1 MNSKF
6 RQPIVVVL
14 GHIDSGKTSL
24 LDKIRGTA
32 VQSRE
37 AGGITQHIGAS
48 FFPIETL
55 EDLCG
60 NLLEKVG
67 GKIDI
72 PGILVIDTPGH
83 AVFTNLRNRGGSAS
97 DISILVIDAMKGIEV
112 QTRESL
118 DILRKRK
125 VPFLIALNKLD
136 TVPGWRPSSS
146 LTSSLKQ
153 LDESTRNNLDGR
165 IYDVV
170 GELSRHG
177 IQSEAFY
184 RLQDPQKQVA
194 IVPVSAKTG
203 EGIPELISL
212 LIGLTQSYLKQKL
225 TVSGNTRGIVLEVTE
240 EPGLGDTANIIL
252 TDGILNKNDEIAVA
266 KKEGAVLTKIKA
278 IFMPKPLDEMRDPR
292 DKFSPVNQ
300 VVAAT
305 GAKISTSDLEGVLGG
320 SPIIGINDGN
330 LELVKN
336 EIESEIKSIFVE
348 TDNVGIIVKAD
359 TLGSLEAVVDTLKES
374 NIAISTADT
383 GMVSRKDVIKA
394 QVITETDKYL
404 GSILAFG
411 VKVLDDAKEEANKN
425 GIRIFSQPV
434 LYDLVDEYQD
444 WVTSDKENMQRTE
457 LDSIILPCK
466 FQLIKGMVF
475 RRNGPAVC
483 GVEILGGSL
492 KQKSSIINSEG
503 KEVGV
508 VKQIQDNG
516 ENIQNAPKGSEVAIS
531 MNEPVIG
538 RTIREGEILYSLPND
553 IGVRLLK
560 DRYSDSLS
568 EDELAILNEI
578 IELRRKVVPL
588 YGF

>member
-55 EDLCG
+55 EQLCG
-60 NLLEKVG
+60 NLLQKVG

-97 DISILVIDAMKGIEV
+97 DISILVIDAMKGLEV

-136 TVPGWRPSSS
+136 TVPGWRSSSS

-153 LDESTRNNLDGR
+153 LDETTQDNLDGR
-165 IYDVV
+165 IYNVV
-170 GELSRHG
+170 GELSRYG

-184 RLQDPQKQVA
+184 RLQNPQKQVA

-225 TVSGNTRGIVLEVTE
+225 TVSNETRGIVLEVTE

-252 TDGILNKNDEIAVA
+252 IDGVLNKHDEIAVA
-266 KKEGAVLTKIKA
+266 KKDGVVTTKIKA
-278 IFMPKPLDEMRDPR
+278 MFMPKPLDEMRDPR
-292 DKFSPVNQ
+292 DKFTPVDQ
-300 VVAAT
+300 VVAAS
-305 GAKISTSDLEGVLGG
+305 GVKISTSDLDGVLGG
-320 SPIIGINDGN
+320 SPIIGITDSNIDS
-330 LELVKN
+330 VKN
-336 EIESEIKSIFVE
+336 EIESEIKSIFIE
-348 TDNVGIIVKAD
+348 TDSVGIIVKAD
-359 TLGSLEAVVDTLKES
+359 TLGSLEAIVDTLKENDIS
-374 NIAISTADT
+374 ISTADT
-383 GMVSRKDVIKA
+383 GMVSRKDVVKA

-411 VKVLDDAKEEANKN
+411 VKVLDDAKDEANKN

-434 LYDLVDEYQD
+434 LYDLVDEYRD

-457 LDSIILPCK
+457 LDLIIMPCK

-483 GVEILGGSL
+483 GVEILVGSL
-492 KQKSSIINSEG
+492 KQKSIIINSTG

-508 VKQIQDNG
+508 IKQIEDNG
-516 ENIQNAPKGSEVAIS
+516 ENIKQAAKGSEVAVS

-560 DRYSDSLS
+560 ERYHDSLS
-568 EDELAILNEI
+568 DDESNILDEI
-578 IELRRKVVPL
+578 ITLRRKVVPL

>member
-55 EDLCG
+55 EQLCG
-60 NLLEKVG
+60 NLLQKVG

-97 DISILVIDAMKGIEV
+97 DISILVIDAMKGLEV

-153 LDESTRNNLDGR
+153 LDETTQNNLDGR
-165 IYDVV
+165 IYNVV
-170 GELSRHG
+170 GELSRYG

-225 TVSGNTRGIVLEVTE
+225 TVSDDTRGIVLEVTE

-252 TDGILNKNDEIAVA
+252 IDGVLNKHDEIAVA
-266 KKEGAVLTKIKA
+266 KKDGAVTTKIKA
-278 IFMPKPLDEMRDPR
+278 MFMPKPLDEMRDPR
-292 DKFSPVNQ
+292 DKFTPVDQ
-300 VVAAT
+300 VVAAS
-305 GAKISTSDLEGVLGG
+305 GVKISTSDLDGVLGG
-320 SPIIGINDGN
+320 SPIIGITDGN
-330 LELVKN
+330 IDSVKN

-348 TDNVGIIVKAD
+348 TDSVGIIVKAD
-359 TLGSLEAVVDTLKES
+359 TLGSLEAVVDTLKENDIS
-374 NIAISTADT
+374 ISTADT
-383 GMVSRKDVIKA
+383 GMVSRKDVVKA

-411 VKVLDDAKEEANKN
+411 VKVLDDAKDEANKN

-434 LYDLVDEYQD
+434 LYDLVDEYRD

-457 LDSIILPCK
+457 LDSIIMPCK
-466 FQLIKGMVF
+466 FQLMKGMVF

-492 KQKSSIINSEG
+492 KQKSIIINSTG

-508 VKQIQDNG
+508 IKQIEDNG
-516 ENIQNAPKGSEVAIS
+516 ENIKQAAKGSEVAVS

-538 RTIREGEILYSLPND
+538 RTIRESEILYSLPNN

-560 DRYSDSLS
+560 GRYHDSLS
-568 EDELAILNEI
+568 DDESNILDEI
-578 IELRRKVVPL
+578 ITLRRKVVPL

>member
-55 EDLCG
+55 EQLCG
-60 NLLEKVG
+60 NLLQKVG

-153 LDESTRNNLDGR
+153 LDETTQNNLDGR
-165 IYDVV
+165 IYNVV
-170 GELSRHG
+170 GELSRYG

-225 TVSGNTRGIVLEVTE
+225 TVSDDTRGIVLEVTE

-252 TDGILNKNDEIAVA
+252 TDGVLNKHDEIAVA
-266 KKEGAVLTKIKA
+266 KKDGAVTTKIKA

-292 DKFSPVNQ
+292 DKFTPVDQ
-300 VVAAT
+300 VVAAS
-305 GAKISTSDLEGVLGG
+305 GVKISTSDLDGVLGG
-320 SPIIGINDGN
+320 SPIIGITDGN
-330 LELVKN
+330 IDSVKN
-336 EIESEIKSIFVE
+336 EIESEIKAIFVE
-348 TDNVGIIVKAD
+348 TDSVGIIVKAD
-359 TLGSLEAVVDTLKES
+359 TLGSLEAVVDTLKENAIS
-374 NIAISTADT
+374 ISTADT
-383 GMVSRKDVIKA
+383 GMVSRKDVVKA
-394 QVITETDKYL
+394 QVITETNKYL

-411 VKVLDDAKEEANKN
+411 VKVLDDAKDEANKN

-434 LYDLVDEYQD
+434 LYDLVDEYRD
-444 WVTSDKENMQRTE
+444 WVTSDKENMQKTE
-457 LDSIILPCK
+457 LDSIMMPCK

-492 KQKSSIINSEG
+492 KQKSIIINSTG

-508 VKQIQDNG
+508 IKQIEDNG
-516 ENIQNAPKGSEVAIS
+516 ENIKQAAKGSEVAVS

-560 DRYSDSLS
+560 ERYHDSLS
-568 EDELAILNEI
+568 DDESNILDEI
-578 IELRRKVVPL
+578 ITLRRKVVPL

>member
-55 EDLCG
+55 EQLCG
-60 NLLEKVG
+60 NLLQKVG

-97 DISILVIDAMKGIEV
+97 DISILVIDAMKGLEV

-136 TVPGWRPSSS
+136 TVPGWRSSSS

-153 LDESTRNNLDGR
+153 LDETTQDNLDGR
-165 IYDVV
+165 IYNVV
-170 GELSRHG
+170 GELSRYG

-184 RLQDPQKQVA
+184 RLQNPQKQVA

-225 TVSGNTRGIVLEVTE
+225 TVSNETRGIVLEVTE

-252 TDGILNKNDEIAVA
+252 IDGVLNKHDEIAVA
-266 KKEGAVLTKIKA
+266 KKDGVVTTKIKA
-278 IFMPKPLDEMRDPR
+278 MFMPKPLDEMRDPR
-292 DKFSPVNQ
+292 DKFTPVDQ
-300 VVAAT
+300 VVAAS
-305 GAKISTSDLEGVLGG
+305 GVKISTSDLDGVLGG
-320 SPIIGINDGN
+320 SPIIGITDSNIDS
-330 LELVKN
+330 VKN

-348 TDNVGIIVKAD
+348 TDSVGIIVKAD
-359 TLGSLEAVVDTLKES
+359 TLGSLEAIVDTLKENDIS
-374 NIAISTADT
+374 ISTADT
-383 GMVSRKDVIKA
+383 GMVSRKDVVKA

-411 VKVLDDAKEEANKN
+411 VKVLDDAKDEANKN

-434 LYDLVDEYQD
+434 LYDLVDEYRD

-457 LDSIILPCK
+457 LDLIIMPCK

-483 GVEILGGSL
+483 GVEILVGSL
-492 KQKSSIINSEG
+492 KQKSIIINSTG

-508 VKQIQDNG
+508 IKQIEDNG
-516 ENIQNAPKGSEVAIS
+516 EKIKQAAKGSEVAVS

-560 DRYSDSLS
+560 ERYHDSLS
-568 EDELAILNEI
+568 DDESNILDEI
-578 IELRRKVVPL
+578 ITLRRKVVPL

>member
-125 VPFLIALNKLD
+125 VPFIIALNKLD

-153 LDESTRNNLDGR
+153 LDESTRNHLDGR

-184 RLQDPQKQVA
+184 RLQDPKKQVA

-348 TDNVGIIVKAD
+348 TDSVGIIVKAD

-434 LYDLVDEYQD
+434 LYDLVDEYRD
-444 WVTSDKENMQRTE
+444 WVTSDKENLQRTE

-508 VKQIQDNG
+508 VKQIKDNG
-516 ENIQNAPKGSEVAIS
+516 ENIQNAPKGSEVSIS

-538 RTIREGEILYSLPND
+538 RTIREGEILYSLPAN

-560 DRYSDSLS
+560 DRHSDSLS
-568 EDELAILNEI
+568 EDELTILDEI

>member
-55 EDLCG
+55 EQLCG
-60 NLLEKVG
+60 NLLQKVG

-97 DISILVIDAMKGIEV
+97 DISILVIDAMKGLEV

-136 TVPGWRPSSS
+136 TVPGWRSSSS

-153 LDESTRNNLDGR
+153 LDETTQNNLDGR
-165 IYDVV
+165 IYNVV
-170 GELSRHG
+170 GELSRYG

-184 RLQDPQKQVA
+184 RLQNPQKQVA

-225 TVSGNTRGIVLEVTE
+225 TVSNETRGIVLEVTE

-252 TDGILNKNDEIAVA
+252 TDGVLNKHDEIAVA
-266 KKEGAVLTKIKA
+266 KKDGVVTTKIKA

-292 DKFSPVNQ
+292 DKFTPVDQ
-300 VVAAT
+300 VVAAS
-305 GAKISTSDLEGVLGG
+305 GVKISTSDLDGVLGG
-320 SPIIGINDGN
+320 SPIIGITDSNIDS
-330 LELVKN
+330 VKN

-348 TDNVGIIVKAD
+348 TDSVGIIVKAD
-359 TLGSLEAVVDTLKES
+359 TLGSLEAVVDTLKENDIS
-374 NIAISTADT
+374 ISTADT
-383 GMVSRKDVIKA
+383 GMVSRKDVVKA

-411 VKVLDDAKEEANKN
+411 VKVLDDAKDEANKN

-434 LYDLVDEYQD
+434 LYDLVDEYRD

-457 LDSIILPCK
+457 LDLITMPCK

-483 GVEILGGSL
+483 GVEILVGSL
-492 KQKSSIINSEG
+492 KQKSIIINSTG

-508 VKQIQDNG
+508 IKQIEDNG
-516 ENIQNAPKGSEVAIS
+516 ENIKQAAKGSEVAVS

-560 DRYSDSLS
+560 ERYHDSLS
-568 EDELAILNEI
+568 DDESNILDEI
-578 IELRRKVVPL
+578 ITLRRKVVPL

>member
-1 MNSKF
+1 MNAKF

-55 EDLCG
+55 EQLCG
-60 NLLEKVG
+60 DLLQKVG

-97 DISILVIDAMKGIEV
+97 DISILVIDAMKGLEV

-136 TVPGWRPSSS
+136 TVPGWRSSSS

-153 LDESTRNNLDGR
+153 LDETTQDNLDGR
-165 IYDVV
+165 IYNVV
-170 GELSRHG
+170 GELSRYG

-184 RLQDPQKQVA
+184 RLQNPQKQVA

-225 TVSGNTRGIVLEVTE
+225 TVSNETRGIVLEVTE

-252 TDGILNKNDEIAVA
+252 TDGVLNKYDEIAVA
-266 KKEGAVLTKIKA
+266 KKDGVVTTKIKA

-292 DKFSPVNQ
+292 DKFTPVDQ
-300 VVAAT
+300 VVAAS
-305 GAKISTSDLEGVLGG
+305 GVKISTSDLDGVLGG
-320 SPIIGINDGN
+320 SPIIGITDSNIDS
-330 LELVKN
+330 VKN
-336 EIESEIKSIFVE
+336 EIESEIKSIFIE
-348 TDNVGIIVKAD
+348 TDSVGIIVKAD
-359 TLGSLEAVVDTLKES
+359 TLGSLEAIVDTLKENDIS
-374 NIAISTADT
+374 ISTADT
-383 GMVSRKDVIKA
+383 GMVSRKDVVKA

-411 VKVLDDAKEEANKN
+411 VKVLDDAKDEANKN

-434 LYDLVDEYQD
+434 LYDLVDEYRD

-457 LDSIILPCK
+457 LDLIMMPCK

-483 GVEILGGSL
+483 GVEILVGSL
-492 KQKSSIINSEG
+492 KQKSIIINSTG

-508 VKQIQDNG
+508 IKQIEDNG
-516 ENIQNAPKGSEVAIS
+516 EKIKQAAKGSEVAVS

-560 DRYSDSLS
+560 ERYHDSLS
-568 EDELAILNEI
+568 DDESNILDEI
-578 IELRRKVVPL
+578 ITLRRKVVPL

>member
-55 EDLCG
+55 EQLCG
-60 NLLEKVG
+60 NLLQKVG

-97 DISILVIDAMKGIEV
+97 DISILVIDAMKGLEV

-136 TVPGWRPSSS
+136 TVPGWRSSSS

-153 LDESTRNNLDGR
+153 LDETTQDNLDGR
-165 IYDVV
+165 IYNVV
-170 GELSRHG
+170 GELSRYG

-184 RLQDPQKQVA
+184 RLQNPQKQVA

-225 TVSGNTRGIVLEVTE
+225 TVSNETRGIVLEVTE

-252 TDGILNKNDEIAVA
+252 TDGVLNKYDEIAVA
-266 KKEGAVLTKIKA
+266 KKDGVVTTKIKA

-292 DKFSPVNQ
+292 DKFTPVDQ
-300 VVAAT
+300 VVAAS
-305 GAKISTSDLEGVLGG
+305 GVKISTSDLDGVLGG
-320 SPIIGINDGN
+320 SPIIGITDSNIDS
-330 LELVKN
+330 VKN

-348 TDNVGIIVKAD
+348 TDSVGIIVKAD
-359 TLGSLEAVVDTLKES
+359 TLGSLEAVVDTLKENDIS
-374 NIAISTADT
+374 ISTADT
-383 GMVSRKDVIKA
+383 GMVSRKDVVKA

-411 VKVLDDAKEEANKN
+411 VKVLDDAKDEANKN

-434 LYDLVDEYQD
+434 LYDLVDEYRD

-457 LDSIILPCK
+457 LDLIMMPCK

-483 GVEILGGSL
+483 GVEILVGSL
-492 KQKSSIINSEG
+492 KQKSIIINSTG

-508 VKQIQDNG
+508 IKQIEDNG
-516 ENIQNAPKGSEVAIS
+516 ENIKQAAKGSEVAVS

-560 DRYSDSLS
+560 ERYHDSLS
-568 EDELAILNEI
+568 DDESNILDEI
-578 IELRRKVVPL
+578 ITLRRKVVPL

>member
-55 EDLCG
+55 EQLCG
-60 NLLEKVG
+60 NLLQKVG

-97 DISILVIDAMKGIEV
+97 DISILVIDAMKGLEV

-136 TVPGWRPSSS
+136 TVPGWRSSSS

-153 LDESTRNNLDGR
+153 LDETTQNNLDGR
-165 IYDVV
+165 IYNVV
-170 GELSRHG
+170 GELSRYG

-184 RLQDPQKQVA
+184 RLQNPQKQVA

-225 TVSGNTRGIVLEVTE
+225 TVSNNTRGIVLEVTE

-252 TDGILNKNDEIAVA
+252 TDGVLNKYDEIAVA
-266 KKEGAVLTKIKA
+266 KKDGVVTTKIKA

-292 DKFSPVNQ
+292 DKFTPVDR
-300 VVAAT
+300 VVAAS
-305 GAKISTSDLEGVLGG
+305 GVKISTSDLDGVLGG
-320 SPIIGINDGN
+320 SPIIGITDSNIDS
-330 LELVKN
+330 VKN
-336 EIESEIKSIFVE
+336 EIESEIKSIFIE
-348 TDNVGIIVKAD
+348 TDSVGIIVKAD
-359 TLGSLEAVVDTLKES
+359 TLGSLEAVVDTLKENDIS
-374 NIAISTADT
+374 ISTADT
-383 GMVSRKDVIKA
+383 GMVSRKDVVKA

-411 VKVLDDAKEEANKN
+411 VKVLDDAKDEANKN

-434 LYDLVDEYQD
+434 LYDLVDEYRD

-457 LDSIILPCK
+457 LDLIMMPCK

-483 GVEILGGSL
+483 GVEILVGSL
-492 KQKSSIINSEG
+492 KQKSIIINSTG

-508 VKQIQDNG
+508 IKQIEANG
-516 ENIQNAPKGSEVAIS
+516 ENIKQAAKGSEVAVS

-560 DRYSDSLS
+560 ERYHDSLS
-568 EDELAILNEI
+568 DDESNILDEI
-578 IELRRKVVPL
+578 ITLRRKVVPL

>member
-55 EDLCG
+55 EQLCG
-60 NLLEKVG
+60 NLLQKVG

-97 DISILVIDAMKGIEV
+97 DISILVIDAMKGLEV

-136 TVPGWRPSSS
+136 TVPGWRSSSS

-153 LDESTRNNLDGR
+153 LDETTQDNLDGR
-165 IYDVV
+165 IYNVV
-170 GELSRHG
+170 GELSRYG

-184 RLQDPQKQVA
+184 RLQNPQKQVA

-225 TVSGNTRGIVLEVTE
+225 TVSNETRGIVLEVTE

-252 TDGILNKNDEIAVA
+252 IDGVLNKHDEIAVA
-266 KKEGAVLTKIKA
+266 KKDGVVTTKIKA
-278 IFMPKPLDEMRDPR
+278 MFMPKPLDEMRDPR
-292 DKFSPVNQ
+292 DKFTPVDR
-300 VVAAT
+300 VVAAS
-305 GAKISTSDLEGVLGG
+305 GVKISTSDLDGVLGG
-320 SPIIGINDGN
+320 SPIIGITDSNIDS
-330 LELVKN
+330 VKN

-348 TDNVGIIVKAD
+348 TDSVGIIVKAD
-359 TLGSLEAVVDTLKES
+359 TLGSLEAVVDTLKENDIS
-374 NIAISTADT
+374 ISTADT
-383 GMVSRKDVIKA
+383 GMVSRKDVVKA

-411 VKVLDDAKEEANKN
+411 VKVLDDAKDEANKN

-434 LYDLVDEYQD
+434 LYDLVDEYRD

-457 LDSIILPCK
+457 LDLIIMPCK

-483 GVEILGGSL
+483 GVEILVGSL
-492 KQKSSIINSEG
+492 KQKSIIINSTG

-508 VKQIQDNG
+508 IKQIEDNG
-516 ENIQNAPKGSEVAIS
+516 ENIKQAAKGSEVAVS

-560 DRYSDSLS
+560 ERYHDSLS
-568 EDELAILNEI
+568 DDESNILDEI
-578 IELRRKVVPL
+578 ITLRRKVVPL

>member
-1 MNSKF
+1 
-6 RQPIVVVL
+6 
-14 GHIDSGKTSL
+14 
-24 LDKIRGTA
+24 
-32 VQSRE
+32 
-37 AGGITQHIGAS
+37 
-48 FFPIETL
+48 
-55 EDLCG
+55 
-60 NLLEKVG
+60 
-67 GKIDI
+67 
-72 PGILVIDTPGH
+72 
-83 AVFTNLRNRGGSAS
+83 
-97 DISILVIDAMKGIEV
+97 MKGIEV

-125 VPFLIALNKLD
+125 VPFIIALNKLD

-184 RLQDPQKQVA
+184 RLQDPKKQVA

-225 TVSGNTRGIVLEVTE
+225 TVSGDTRGIVLEVTE

-348 TDNVGIIVKAD
+348 TDSVGIIVKAD

-434 LYDLVDEYQD
+434 LYDLVDEYRD
-444 WVTSDKENMQRTE
+444 WVTSDKENLQRTE

-492 KQKSSIINSEG
+492 KHKSSIINSEG

-508 VKQIQDNG
+508 VKQIKDNG
-516 ENIQNAPKGSEVAIS
+516 ENIQNAPKGSEVSIS

-538 RTIREGEILYSLPND
+538 RTIREGEILYSLPAN

-560 DRYSDSLS
+560 DRHSDSLS
-568 EDELAILNEI
+568 EDELTILDEI

>member
-184 RLQDPQKQVA
+184 RLQDPKKQVA

-203 EGIPELISL
+203 AGLPELISL

-225 TVSGNTRGIVLEVTE
+225 TVSGDTRGIVLEVTE

-330 LELVKN
+330 LDLVKN

-348 TDNVGIIVKAD
+348 TDSVGIIVKAD

-425 GIRIFSQPV
+425 GIRIFSEPV
-434 LYDLVDEYQD
+434 LYDLVDEYRD
-444 WVTSDKENMQRTE
+444 WVTSDKENLQRTE

-492 KQKSSIINSEG
+492 KHKSSIINSEG

-508 VKQIQDNG
+508 VKQIKDNG
-516 ENIQNAPKGSEVAIS
+516 ENIQNAPKGSEVSIS

-538 RTIREGEILYSLPND
+538 RTIREGEILYSLPAN

-560 DRYSDSLS
+560 DRHSDSLS
-568 EDELAILNEI
+568 EDELTILDEI

>member
-55 EDLCG
+55 EQLCG
-60 NLLEKVG
+60 NLLQKVG

-97 DISILVIDAMKGIEV
+97 DISILVIDAMKGLEV

-153 LDESTRNNLDGR
+153 LDETTQNNLDGR
-165 IYDVV
+165 IYNVV
-170 GELSRHG
+170 GELSRYG

-225 TVSGNTRGIVLEVTE
+225 TVSDDTRGIVLEVTE

-252 TDGILNKNDEIAVA
+252 TDGVLNKHDEIAVA
-266 KKEGAVLTKIKA
+266 KKDGAVTTKIKA

-292 DKFSPVNQ
+292 DKFTPVDQ
-300 VVAAT
+300 VVAAS
-305 GAKISTSDLEGVLGG
+305 GVKISTSDLDGVLGG
-320 SPIIGINDGN
+320 SPIIGITDGN
-330 LELVKN
+330 IDSVKN

-348 TDNVGIIVKAD
+348 TDSVGIIVKAD
-359 TLGSLEAVVDTLKES
+359 TLGSLEAVVDTLKENDIS
-374 NIAISTADT
+374 ISTADT
-383 GMVSRKDVIKA
+383 GMVSRKDVVKA

-411 VKVLDDAKEEANKN
+411 VKVLDDAKDEANKN

-434 LYDLVDEYQD
+434 LYDLVDEYRD
-444 WVTSDKENMQRTE
+444 WVTTDKENMQRTE
-457 LDSIILPCK
+457 LDSIMMPCK

-475 RRNGPAVC
+475 RSNSPAVC

-492 KQKSSIINSEG
+492 KQKSIIINSTG

-508 VKQIQDNG
+508 IKQIEDNG
-516 ENIQNAPKGSEVAIS
+516 ENIKQAAKGSEVAVS

-560 DRYSDSLS
+560 GRYHDSLS
-568 EDELAILNEI
+568 DDESNILDEI
-578 IELRRKVVPL
+578 ITLRRKVVPL

>member
-55 EDLCG
+55 EQLCG
-60 NLLEKVG
+60 NLLQKVG

-97 DISILVIDAMKGIEV
+97 DISILVIDAMKGLEV

-136 TVPGWRPSSS
+136 TVPGWRSSSS

-153 LDESTRNNLDGR
+153 LDETTQNNLDGR
-165 IYDVV
+165 IYNVV
-170 GELSRHG
+170 GELSRYG

-225 TVSGNTRGIVLEVTE
+225 TVSDDTRGIVLEVTE

-252 TDGILNKNDEIAVA
+252 IDGVLNKHDEIAVA
-266 KKEGAVLTKIKA
+266 KKDGAVTTKIKA
-278 IFMPKPLDEMRDPR
+278 MFMPKPLDEMRDPR
-292 DKFSPVNQ
+292 DKFTPVDQ
-300 VVAAT
+300 VVAAS
-305 GAKISTSDLEGVLGG
+305 GVKISTSDLDGVLGG
-320 SPIIGINDGN
+320 SPIIGITDSNIDS
-330 LELVKN
+330 VKN

-348 TDNVGIIVKAD
+348 TDSVGIIVKAD
-359 TLGSLEAVVDTLKES
+359 TLGSLEAVVDTLKENDIS
-374 NIAISTADT
+374 ISTADT
-383 GMVSRKDVIKA
+383 GMVSRKDVVKA
-394 QVITETDKYL
+394 QVITETEKYL

-411 VKVLDDAKEEANKN
+411 VKVLDDAKDEANKN

-434 LYDLVDEYQD
+434 LYDLVDEYRD

-457 LDSIILPCK
+457 LDLIMMPCK

-483 GVEILGGSL
+483 GVKILVGSL
-492 KQKSSIINSEG
+492 KQKSIIINSTG

-508 VKQIQDNG
+508 IKQIEDNG
-516 ENIQNAPKGSEVAIS
+516 ENIKQAAKGSEVAVS

-560 DRYSDSLS
+560 ERYHDSLS
-568 EDELAILNEI
+568 DDESNILDEI
-578 IELRRKVVPL
+578 ITLRRKVVPL

>member
-330 LELVKN
+330 LDLVKN

-348 TDNVGIIVKAD
+348 TDSVGIIVKAD

-411 VKVLDDAKEEANKN
+411 VKVLDDAKEEANNN
-425 GIRIFSQPV
+425 GIRIFSEPV
-434 LYDLVDEYQD
+434 LYDLVDEYRD
-444 WVTSDKENMQRTE
+444 WVTSDKENLQRTE

-492 KQKSSIINSEG
+492 KHKSSIINSEG

-508 VKQIQDNG
+508 VKQIKDNG
-516 ENIQNAPKGSEVAIS
+516 ENIQNAPKGSEVSIS

-538 RTIREGEILYSLPND
+538 RTIREGEILYSLPAN

-560 DRYSDSLS
+560 DRHSDSLS
-568 EDELAILNEI
+568 EDELTILDEI

>member
-55 EDLCG
+55 EQLCG
-60 NLLEKVG
+60 NLLQKVG

-97 DISILVIDAMKGIEV
+97 DISILVIDAMKGLEV

-136 TVPGWRPSSS
+136 TVPGWRSSSS

-153 LDESTRNNLDGR
+153 LDETTQDNLDGR
-165 IYDVV
+165 IYNVV
-170 GELSRHG
+170 GELSRYG

-184 RLQDPQKQVA
+184 RLQNPQKQVA

-225 TVSGNTRGIVLEVTE
+225 TVSNETRGIVLEVTE

-252 TDGILNKNDEIAVA
+252 TDGVLNKYDEIAVA
-266 KKEGAVLTKIKA
+266 KKDGVVTTKIKA

-292 DKFSPVNQ
+292 DKFTPVDR
-300 VVAAT
+300 VVAAS
-305 GAKISTSDLEGVLGG
+305 GVKISTSDLDGVLGG
-320 SPIIGINDGN
+320 SPIIGITDSNIDS
-330 LELVKN
+330 VKK
-336 EIESEIKSIFVE
+336 EIESEIKSIFIE
-348 TDNVGIIVKAD
+348 TDSVGIIVKAD
-359 TLGSLEAVVDTLKES
+359 TLGSLEAVVDTLKENDIS
-374 NIAISTADT
+374 ISTADT
-383 GMVSRKDVIKA
+383 GMVSRKDVVKA

-411 VKVLDDAKEEANKN
+411 VKVLDDAKDEANKN

-434 LYDLVDEYQD
+434 IYDLVDEYRD

-457 LDSIILPCK
+457 LDLIMMPCK

-483 GVEILGGSL
+483 GVEILVGSL
-492 KQKSSIINSEG
+492 KQKSIIINSTG

-508 VKQIQDNG
+508 IKQIEDNG
-516 ENIQNAPKGSEVAIS
+516 EKIKQAAKGSEVAVS

-560 DRYSDSLS
+560 ERYHDSLS
-568 EDELAILNEI
+568 DDESNILDEI
-578 IELRRKVVPL
+578 ITLRRKVVPL

>member
-300 VVAAT
+300 IVAAT

-320 SPIIGINDGN
+320 SPIIGINDGT
-330 LELVKN
+330 LELIKN

-348 TDNVGIIVKAD
+348 TDSVGIIVKAD

-425 GIRIFSQPV
+425 GIRIFSEPV
-434 LYDLVDEYQD
+434 LYDLVDGYRD
-444 WVTSDKENMQRTE
+444 WVTSDKENLQRTE

-503 KEVGV
+503 KEVVYAGYIEANEQEKRKKEGIPLHPEV
-508 VKQIQDNG
+508 VEWYK
-516 ENIQNAPKGSEVAIS
+516 KTS
-531 MNEPVIG
+531 NE
-538 RTIREGEILYSLPND
+538 
-553 IGVRLLK
+553 LK
-560 DRYSDSLS
+560 IDQL
-568 EDELAILNEI
+568 I
-578 IELRRKVVPL
+578 
-588 YGF
+588 

>member
-55 EDLCG
+55 EQLCG
-60 NLLEKVG
+60 NLLQKVG

-97 DISILVIDAMKGIEV
+97 DISILVIDAMKGLEV

-136 TVPGWRPSSS
+136 TVPGWRSSSS

-153 LDESTRNNLDGR
+153 LDETTQDNLDGR
-165 IYDVV
+165 IYNVV
-170 GELSRHG
+170 GELSRYG

-184 RLQDPQKQVA
+184 RLQNPQKQVA

-225 TVSGNTRGIVLEVTE
+225 TVSNETRGIVLEVTE

-252 TDGILNKNDEIAVA
+252 TDGVLNKHDEIAVA
-266 KKEGAVLTKIKA
+266 KKDGVVTTKIKA
-278 IFMPKPLDEMRDPR
+278 MFMPKPLDEMRDPR
-292 DKFSPVNQ
+292 DKFTPVDQ
-300 VVAAT
+300 VVAAS
-305 GAKISTSDLEGVLGG
+305 GVKISTSDLDGVLGG
-320 SPIIGINDGN
+320 SPIIGITDSNIDS
-330 LELVKN
+330 VKN

-348 TDNVGIIVKAD
+348 TDSVGIIVKAD
-359 TLGSLEAVVDTLKES
+359 TLGSLEAIVDTLKENDIS
-374 NIAISTADT
+374 ISTADT
-383 GMVSRKDVIKA
+383 GMVSRKDVVKA

-411 VKVLDDAKEEANKN
+411 VKVLDDAKDEANKN

-434 LYDLVDEYQD
+434 LYDLVDEYRD

-457 LDSIILPCK
+457 LDLIIMPCK

-483 GVEILGGSL
+483 GVEILVGSL
-492 KQKSSIINSEG
+492 KQKSIIINSTG

-508 VKQIQDNG
+508 IKQIEDNG
-516 ENIQNAPKGSEVAIS
+516 ENIKQAAKGSEVAVS

-560 DRYSDSLS
+560 ERYHDSLS
-568 EDELAILNEI
+568 DDESNILDEI
-578 IELRRKVVPL
+578 ITLRRKVVPL

>member
-55 EDLCG
+55 EQLCG
-60 NLLEKVG
+60 NLLQKVG

-153 LDESTRNNLDGR
+153 LDETTQNNLDGR
-165 IYDVV
+165 IYNVV
-170 GELSRHG
+170 GELSRYG

-225 TVSGNTRGIVLEVTE
+225 TVSDDTRGIVLEVTE

-252 TDGILNKNDEIAVA
+252 TDGVLNKHDEIAVA
-266 KKEGAVLTKIKA
+266 KKDGAVTTKIKA

-292 DKFSPVNQ
+292 DKFTPVDQ
-300 VVAAT
+300 VVAAS
-305 GAKISTSDLEGVLGG
+305 GVKISTSDLAGVLGG
-320 SPIIGINDGN
+320 SPIIGITDGN
-330 LELVKN
+330 IDSVKN

-348 TDNVGIIVKAD
+348 TDSVGIIVKAD
-359 TLGSLEAVVDTLKES
+359 TLGSLEAVVDTLKENDIS
-374 NIAISTADT
+374 ISTADT
-383 GMVSRKDVIKA
+383 GMVSRKDVVKA
-394 QVITETDKYL
+394 QVITETNKYL

-411 VKVLDDAKEEANKN
+411 VKVLDDAKDEANKN

-434 LYDLVDEYQD
+434 LYDLVDEYRD
-444 WVTSDKENMQRTE
+444 WVTSDKENMQKTE
-457 LDSIILPCK
+457 LDSIMMPCK

-483 GVEILGGSL
+483 GVEILGGFL
-492 KQKSSIINSEG
+492 KQKSIIINSTG

-508 VKQIQDNG
+508 IKQIEDNG
-516 ENIQNAPKGSEVAIS
+516 ENIKQAAKGSEVAVS

-538 RTIREGEILYSLPND
+538 RTIREGEILYSLPNAKHFFHND
-553 IGVRLLK
+553 F
-560 DRYSDSLS
+560 
-568 EDELAILNEI
+568 A
-578 IELRRKVVPL
+578 
-588 YGF
+588 

>member
-125 VPFLIALNKLD
+125 VPFIIALNKLD

-184 RLQDPQKQVA
+184 RLQDPKKQVA

-225 TVSGNTRGIVLEVTE
+225 TVSGDTRGIVLEVTE

-330 LELVKN
+330 LDLVKN

-348 TDNVGIIVKAD
+348 TDSVGIVVKAD

-434 LYDLVDEYQD
+434 LYDLVDEYRD
-444 WVTSDKENMQRTE
+444 WVTSDKENLQRTE

-492 KQKSSIINSEG
+492 KHKSSIINSEG

-508 VKQIQDNG
+508 VKQIKDNG
-516 ENIQNAPKGSEVAIS
+516 ENIQNAPKGSEVSIS

-538 RTIREGEILYSLPND
+538 RTIREGEILYSLPAN

-560 DRYSDSLS
+560 DRHSDSLS
-568 EDELAILNEI
+568 EDELTILDEI

>member
-55 EDLCG
+55 EQLCG
-60 NLLEKVG
+60 NLLQKVG

-97 DISILVIDAMKGIEV
+97 DISILVIDAMKGLEV

-153 LDESTRNNLDGR
+153 LDETTQNNLDGR
-165 IYDVV
+165 IYNVV
-170 GELSRHG
+170 GELSRYG

-225 TVSGNTRGIVLEVTE
+225 TVSDDTRGIVLEVTE

-252 TDGILNKNDEIAVA
+252 IDGVLNKHDEIAVA
-266 KKEGAVLTKIKA
+266 KKDGAVTTKIKA
-278 IFMPKPLDEMRDPR
+278 MFMPKPLDEMRDPR
-292 DKFSPVNQ
+292 DKFTPVDQ
-300 VVAAT
+300 VVAAS
-305 GAKISTSDLEGVLGG
+305 GVKISTSDLDGVLGG
-320 SPIIGINDGN
+320 SPIIGITDGN
-330 LELVKN
+330 IDSVKN

-348 TDNVGIIVKAD
+348 TDSVGIIVKAD
-359 TLGSLEAVVDTLKES
+359 TLGSLEAVVDTLKENDIS
-374 NIAISTADT
+374 ISTADT
-383 GMVSRKDVIKA
+383 GMVSRKDVVKA

-411 VKVLDDAKEEANKN
+411 VKVLDDAKDEANKN

-434 LYDLVDEYQD
+434 LYDLVDEYRD

-457 LDSIILPCK
+457 LDSIIMPCK
-466 FQLIKGMVF
+466 FQLMKGMVF

-492 KQKSSIINSEG
+492 KQKSIIINSTG

-508 VKQIQDNG
+508 IKQIEDNG
-516 ENIQNAPKGSEVAIS
+516 ENIKQAAKGSEVAIS

-538 RTIREGEILYSLPND
+538 RTIRESEILYSLPNN

-560 DRYSDSLS
+560 GRYHDSLS
-568 EDELAILNEI
+568 DDESNILDEI
-578 IELRRKVVPL
+578 ITLRRKVVPL

>member
-55 EDLCG
+55 EQLCG
-60 NLLEKVG
+60 NLLQKVG

-97 DISILVIDAMKGIEV
+97 DISILVIDAMKGLEV

-136 TVPGWRPSSS
+136 TVPGWRSSSS

-153 LDESTRNNLDGR
+153 LDETTQNNLDGR
-165 IYDVV
+165 IYNVV
-170 GELSRHG
+170 GELSRYG

-225 TVSGNTRGIVLEVTE
+225 IVSDNTRGIVLEVTE

-252 TDGILNKNDEIAVA
+252 TDGVLNKHDEIAVA
-266 KKEGAVLTKIKA
+266 KKDGVVTTKIKA

-292 DKFSPVNQ
+292 DKFTPVDQ
-300 VVAAT
+300 VVAAS
-305 GAKISTSDLEGVLGG
+305 GVKISTPDLDGVLGG
-320 SPIIGINDGN
+320 SPIIGITDSNIDS
-330 LELVKN
+330 VKN
-336 EIESEIKSIFVE
+336 EIESEIKSIFIE
-348 TDNVGIIVKAD
+348 TDSVGIIVKAD
-359 TLGSLEAVVDTLKES
+359 TLGSLEAVVDTLKENDIS
-374 NIAISTADT
+374 ISTADT
-383 GMVSRKDVIKA
+383 GMVSRKDVVKA

-411 VKVLDDAKEEANKN
+411 VKVLDDAKDEANKN

-434 LYDLVDEYQD
+434 IYDLVDEYRD

-457 LDSIILPCK
+457 LNLIMMPCK

-483 GVEILGGSL
+483 GVEILVGSL
-492 KQKSSIINSEG
+492 KQKSIIINSTG

-508 VKQIQDNG
+508 IKQIEDNG
-516 ENIQNAPKGSEVAIS
+516 ENIKQAAKGSEVAVS

-560 DRYSDSLS
+560 ERYHDSLS
-568 EDELAILNEI
+568 DDESNILDEI
-578 IELRRKVVPL
+578 ITLRRKVVPL

>member
-55 EDLCG
+55 EQLCG
-60 NLLEKVG
+60 NLLQKVG

-97 DISILVIDAMKGIEV
+97 DISILVIDAMKGLEV

-136 TVPGWRPSSS
+136 TVPGWRSSSS

-153 LDESTRNNLDGR
+153 LDETTQDNLDGR
-165 IYDVV
+165 IYNVV
-170 GELSRHG
+170 GELSRYG

-184 RLQDPQKQVA
+184 RLQNPQKQVA

-225 TVSGNTRGIVLEVTE
+225 TVSNETRGIVLEVTE

-252 TDGILNKNDEIAVA
+252 TDGVLNKYDEIAVA
-266 KKEGAVLTKIKA
+266 KKDGVVTTKIKA

-292 DKFSPVNQ
+292 DKFTPVDR
-300 VVAAT
+300 VVAAS
-305 GAKISTSDLEGVLGG
+305 GVKISTSDLDGVLGG
-320 SPIIGINDGN
+320 SPIIGITDSNIDS
-330 LELVKN
+330 VKN

-348 TDNVGIIVKAD
+348 TDSVGIIVKAD
-359 TLGSLEAVVDTLKES
+359 TLGSLEAIVDTLKENDIS
-374 NIAISTADT
+374 ISTADT
-383 GMVSRKDVIKA
+383 GMVSRKDVVKA

-411 VKVLDDAKEEANKN
+411 VKVLDDAKDEANKN

-434 LYDLVDEYQD
+434 LYDLVDEYRD

-457 LDSIILPCK
+457 LDLIIMPCK

-483 GVEILGGSL
+483 GVEILVGSL
-492 KQKSSIINSEG
+492 KQKSIIINSTG

-508 VKQIQDNG
+508 IKQIEDNG
-516 ENIQNAPKGSEVAIS
+516 ENIKQAAKGSEVAVS

-560 DRYSDSLS
+560 ERYHDSLS
-568 EDELAILNEI
+568 DDESNILDEI
-578 IELRRKVVPL
+578 ITLRRKVVPL

>member
-55 EDLCG
+55 EQLCG
-60 NLLEKVG
+60 NLLQKVG

-97 DISILVIDAMKGIEV
+97 DISILVIDAMKGLEV

-153 LDESTRNNLDGR
+153 LDETTQNNLDGR
-165 IYDVV
+165 IYNVV
-170 GELSRHG
+170 GELSRYG

-225 TVSGNTRGIVLEVTE
+225 TVSDDTRGIVLEVTE

-252 TDGILNKNDEIAVA
+252 TDGVLNKHDEIAVA
-266 KKEGAVLTKIKA
+266 KKDGAVITKIKA

-292 DKFSPVNQ
+292 DKFTPVDQ
-300 VVAAT
+300 VVAAS
-305 GAKISTSDLEGVLGG
+305 GVKISTSDLAGVLGG
-320 SPIIGINDGN
+320 SPIIGITDGN
-330 LELVKN
+330 IDSVKN

-348 TDNVGIIVKAD
+348 TDSVGIIVKAD
-359 TLGSLEAVVDTLKES
+359 TLGSLEAVVDTLKE
-374 NIAISTADT
+374 NDISISAADT
-383 GMVSRKDVIKA
+383 GMVSRKDVVKA

-411 VKVLDDAKEEANKN
+411 VKVLDDAKDEANKN

-434 LYDLVDEYQD
+434 LYDLVDEYRD

-457 LDSIILPCK
+457 LDSIIMPCK
-466 FQLIKGMVF
+466 FQLMKGMVF

-483 GVEILGGSL
+483 GIEILGGSL
-492 KQKSSIINSEG
+492 KQKSIIINSTG

-508 VKQIQDNG
+508 IKQIEDNG
-516 ENIQNAPKGSEVAIS
+516 ENIKQAAKGSEVAVS

-560 DRYSDSLS
+560 ERYHDSLS
-568 EDELAILNEI
+568 DDESNILDEI
-578 IELRRKVVPL
+578 ITLRRKVVPL

>member
-55 EDLCG
+55 EQLCG
-60 NLLEKVG
+60 NLLQKVG

-153 LDESTRNNLDGR
+153 LDETTQNNLDGR
-165 IYDVV
+165 IYNVV
-170 GELSRHG
+170 GELSRYG

-225 TVSGNTRGIVLEVTE
+225 TVSDDTRGIVLEVTE

-252 TDGILNKNDEIAVA
+252 IDGVLNKHDEIAVA
-266 KKEGAVLTKIKA
+266 KKDGAVTTKIKA

-292 DKFSPVNQ
+292 DKFTPVDQ
-300 VVAAT
+300 VVAAS
-305 GAKISTSDLEGVLGG
+305 GVKISTSDLDGVLGG
-320 SPIIGINDGN
+320 SPIIGITDGN
-330 LELVKN
+330 IDSVKN
-336 EIESEIKSIFVE
+336 EIESEIKAIFVE
-348 TDNVGIIVKAD
+348 TDSVGIIVKAD
-359 TLGSLEAVVDTLKES
+359 TLGSLEAVVDTLKENDIS
-374 NIAISTADT
+374 ISTADT
-383 GMVSRKDVIKA
+383 GMVSRKDVVKA
-394 QVITETDKYL
+394 QVITETNKYL

-411 VKVLDDAKEEANKN
+411 VKVLDDAKDEANKN

-434 LYDLVDEYQD
+434 LYDLVDEYRD
-444 WVTSDKENMQRTE
+444 WVTSDKENMQKTE
-457 LDSIILPCK
+457 LDSIMMPCK

-492 KQKSSIINSEG
+492 KQKSIIINSTG

-508 VKQIQDNG
+508 IKQIEDNG
-516 ENIQNAPKGSEVAIS
+516 ENIKQAAKGSEVAVS

-560 DRYSDSLS
+560 ERYHDSLS
-568 EDELAILNEI
+568 DDESNILDEI
-578 IELRRKVVPL
+578 ITLRRKVVPL

>member
-55 EDLCG
+55 EQLCG
-60 NLLEKVG
+60 NLLQKVG

-153 LDESTRNNLDGR
+153 LDETTQNNLDGR
-165 IYDVV
+165 IYNVV
-170 GELSRHG
+170 GELSRYG

-225 TVSGNTRGIVLEVTE
+225 TVSDDTRGIVLEVTE

-252 TDGILNKNDEIAVA
+252 TDGVLNKHDEIAVA
-266 KKEGAVLTKIKA
+266 KKDGAVTTKIKA

-292 DKFSPVNQ
+292 DKFTPVDQ
-300 VVAAT
+300 VVAAS
-305 GAKISTSDLEGVLGG
+305 GVKISTSDLDGVLGG
-320 SPIIGINDGN
+320 SPIIGITDGN
-330 LELVKN
+330 IDSVKN
-336 EIESEIKSIFVE
+336 EIESEIKAIFVE
-348 TDNVGIIVKAD
+348 TDSVGIIVKAD
-359 TLGSLEAVVDTLKES
+359 TLGSLEAVVDTLKENDIS
-374 NIAISTADT
+374 ISTADT
-383 GMVSRKDVIKA
+383 GMVSRKDVVKA
-394 QVITETDKYL
+394 QVITETNKYL

-411 VKVLDDAKEEANKN
+411 VKVLDDAKDEANKN

-434 LYDLVDEYQD
+434 LYDLVDEYRD

-457 LDSIILPCK
+457 LDSIIMPCK
-466 FQLIKGMVF
+466 FQLMKGMVF

-492 KQKSSIINSEG
+492 KQKSIIINSTG

-508 VKQIQDNG
+508 IKQIEDNG
-516 ENIQNAPKGSEVAIS
+516 ENIKQAAKGSEVAVS

-538 RTIREGEILYSLPND
+538 RTIREGEILYSLPNN

-560 DRYSDSLS
+560 ERYHDSLS
-568 EDELAILNEI
+568 DDESNILDEI
-578 IELRRKVVPL
+578 ITLRRKVVPL

>member
-125 VPFLIALNKLD
+125 VPFIIALNKLD

-184 RLQDPQKQVA
+184 RLQDPKKQVA

-348 TDNVGIIVKAD
+348 TDSVGIIVKAD

-434 LYDLVDEYQD
+434 LYDLVDEYRD
-444 WVTSDKENMQRTE
+444 WVTSDKENLQRTE

-508 VKQIQDNG
+508 VKQIKDNG
-516 ENIQNAPKGSEVAIS
+516 ENIQNAPKGSEVSIS

-538 RTIREGEILYSLPND
+538 RTIREGEILYSLPAN

-560 DRYSDSLS
+560 DRHSDSLS
-568 EDELAILNEI
+568 EDELTILDEI

>member
-1 MNSKF
+1 MSSKF

-225 TVSGNTRGIVLEVTE
+225 TVSGDTRGIVLEVTE

-348 TDNVGIIVKAD
+348 TDSVGIIVKAD

-425 GIRIFSQPV
+425 GIRIFSEPV
-434 LYDLVDEYQD
+434 LYDLVDEYRD
-444 WVTSDKENMQRTE
+444 WVTSDKENLQRTE

-492 KQKSSIINSEG
+492 KHKSSIINSEG

-508 VKQIQDNG
+508 VKQIKDNG
-516 ENIQNAPKGSEVAIS
+516 ENIQNAPKGSEVSIS

-538 RTIREGEILYSLPND
+538 RTIREGEILYSLPAN

-560 DRYSDSLS
+560 DRHSDSLS
-568 EDELAILNEI
+568 EDELTILDEI

>member
-55 EDLCG
+55 EQLCG
-60 NLLEKVG
+60 NLLQKVG

-97 DISILVIDAMKGIEV
+97 DISILVIDAMKGLEV

-136 TVPGWRPSSS
+136 TVPGWRSSSS

-153 LDESTRNNLDGR
+153 LDETTQDNLDGR
-165 IYDVV
+165 IYNVV
-170 GELSRHG
+170 GELSRYG

-184 RLQDPQKQVA
+184 RLQNPQKQVA

-225 TVSGNTRGIVLEVTE
+225 TVSNETRGIVLEVTE

-252 TDGILNKNDEIAVA
+252 TDGVLNKYDEIAVA
-266 KKEGAVLTKIKA
+266 KKDGVVTTKIKA

-292 DKFSPVNQ
+292 DKFTPVDQ
-300 VVAAT
+300 VVAAS
-305 GAKISTSDLEGVLGG
+305 GVKISTSDLDGVLGG
-320 SPIIGINDGN
+320 SPIIGITDSNIDS
-330 LELVKN
+330 VKN

-348 TDNVGIIVKAD
+348 TDSVGIIVKAD
-359 TLGSLEAVVDTLKES
+359 TLGSLEAVVDTLKENDIS
-374 NIAISTADT
+374 ISTADT
-383 GMVSRKDVIKA
+383 GMVSRKDVVKA

-411 VKVLDDAKEEANKN
+411 VKVLDDAKDEANKN

-434 LYDLVDEYQD
+434 IYDLVDEYRD

-457 LDSIILPCK
+457 LDLIMMPCK

-483 GVEILGGSL
+483 GVEILVGSL
-492 KQKSSIINSEG
+492 KQKSIIINSTG

-508 VKQIQDNG
+508 IKQIEDNG
-516 ENIQNAPKGSEVAIS
+516 EKIKQAAKGSEVAVS

-560 DRYSDSLS
+560 ERYHDSLS
-568 EDELAILNEI
+568 DDESNILDEI
-578 IELRRKVVPL
+578 ITLRRKVVPL

>member
-1 MNSKF
+1 MNAKF

-55 EDLCG
+55 EQLCG
-60 NLLEKVG
+60 NLLQKVG

-97 DISILVIDAMKGIEV
+97 DISILVIDAMKGLEV

-136 TVPGWRPSSS
+136 TVPGWRSSSS

-153 LDESTRNNLDGR
+153 LDETTQDNLDGR
-165 IYDVV
+165 IYNVV
-170 GELSRHG
+170 GELSRYG

-184 RLQDPQKQVA
+184 RLQNPQKQVA

-225 TVSGNTRGIVLEVTE
+225 TVSNETRGIVLEVTE

-252 TDGILNKNDEIAVA
+252 TDGVLNKYDEIAVA
-266 KKEGAVLTKIKA
+266 KKDGVVTTKIKA

-292 DKFSPVNQ
+292 DKFTPVDQ
-300 VVAAT
+300 VVAAS
-305 GAKISTSDLEGVLGG
+305 GVKISTSDLDGVLGG
-320 SPIIGINDGN
+320 SPIIGITDSNIDS
-330 LELVKN
+330 VKN
-336 EIESEIKSIFVE
+336 EIESEIKSIFIE
-348 TDNVGIIVKAD
+348 TDSVGIIVKAD
-359 TLGSLEAVVDTLKES
+359 TLGSLEAVVDTLKENDIS
-374 NIAISTADT
+374 ISTADT
-383 GMVSRKDVIKA
+383 GMVSRKDVVKA

-411 VKVLDDAKEEANKN
+411 VKVLDDAKDEANKN

-434 LYDLVDEYQD
+434 IYDLVDEYRD

-457 LDSIILPCK
+457 LDLIMMPCK

-483 GVEILGGSL
+483 GVEILVGSL
-492 KQKSSIINSEG
+492 KQKSIIINSTG

-508 VKQIQDNG
+508 IKQIEDNG
-516 ENIQNAPKGSEVAIS
+516 EKIKQAAKGSEVAVS

-560 DRYSDSLS
+560 ERYHDSLS
-568 EDELAILNEI
+568 DDESNILDEI
-578 IELRRKVVPL
+578 ITLRRKVVPL

>member
-37 AGGITQHIGAS
+37 AGGITQHVGAS

-125 VPFLIALNKLD
+125 VPFIIALNKLD

-184 RLQDPQKQVA
+184 RLQDPKKQVA

-225 TVSGNTRGIVLEVTE
+225 TVSGDTRGIVLEVTE

-330 LELVKN
+330 LDLVKN

-348 TDNVGIIVKAD
+348 TDSVGIIVKAD

-425 GIRIFSQPV
+425 GIRIFSEPV
-434 LYDLVDEYQD
+434 LYDLVDEYRD
-444 WVTSDKENMQRTE
+444 WVTSDKENLQRTE

-492 KQKSSIINSEG
+492 KHKSSIINSEG

-508 VKQIQDNG
+508 VKQIKDNG
-516 ENIQNAPKGSEVAIS
+516 ENIQNAPKGSEVSIS

-538 RTIREGEILYSLPND
+538 RTIREGEILYSLPAN

-560 DRYSDSLS
+560 DRHSDSLS
-568 EDELAILNEI
+568 EDELTILDEI

>member
-55 EDLCG
+55 EQLCG
-60 NLLEKVG
+60 NLLQKVG

-97 DISILVIDAMKGIEV
+97 DISILVIDAMKGLEV

-136 TVPGWRPSSS
+136 TVPGWRSSSS

-153 LDESTRNNLDGR
+153 LDETTQNNLDGR
-165 IYDVV
+165 IYNVV
-170 GELSRHG
+170 GELSRYG

-184 RLQDPQKQVA
+184 RLQNPQKQVA

-225 TVSGNTRGIVLEVTE
+225 TVSNDTRGIVLEVTE

-252 TDGILNKNDEIAVA
+252 TDGVLNKYDEIAVA
-266 KKEGAVLTKIKA
+266 KKDGVVTTKIKA

-292 DKFSPVNQ
+292 DKFTPVDQ
-300 VVAAT
+300 VVAAS
-305 GAKISTSDLEGVLGG
+305 GVKISTSDLDGVLGG
-320 SPIIGINDGN
+320 SPIIGITDGN
-330 LELVKN
+330 IDSVKN

-348 TDNVGIIVKAD
+348 TDSVGIIVKAD
-359 TLGSLEAVVDTLKES
+359 TLGSLEAVVDTLKENDIS
-374 NIAISTADT
+374 ISTADT
-383 GMVSRKDVIKA
+383 GMVSRKDVVKA

-411 VKVLDDAKEEANKN
+411 VKVLDDAKDEANKN

-434 LYDLVDEYQD
+434 LYDLVDEYRD

-457 LDSIILPCK
+457 LDLIMMPCK

-483 GVEILGGSL
+483 GVEILVGSL
-492 KQKSSIINSEG
+492 KQKSIIINSTG

-508 VKQIQDNG
+508 IKQIEDNG
-516 ENIQNAPKGSEVAIS
+516 ENIKQAAKGSEVAVS

-560 DRYSDSLS
+560 ERYHDSLS
-568 EDELAILNEI
+568 DDESNILDEI
-578 IELRRKVVPL
+578 ITLRRKVVPL

>member
-1 MNSKF
+1 MNAKF

-55 EDLCG
+55 EQLCG
-60 NLLEKVG
+60 DLLQKVG

-97 DISILVIDAMKGIEV
+97 DISILVIDAMKGLEV

-136 TVPGWRPSSS
+136 TVPGWRSSSS

-153 LDESTRNNLDGR
+153 LDETTQDNLDGR
-165 IYDVV
+165 IYNVV
-170 GELSRHG
+170 GELSRYG

-184 RLQDPQKQVA
+184 RLQNPQKQVA

-225 TVSGNTRGIVLEVTE
+225 TVSNETRGIVLEVTE

-252 TDGILNKNDEIAVA
+252 TDGVLNKYDEIAVA
-266 KKEGAVLTKIKA
+266 KKDGVVTTKIKA

-292 DKFSPVNQ
+292 DKFTPVDR
-300 VVAAT
+300 VVAAS
-305 GAKISTSDLEGVLGG
+305 GVKISTSDLDGVLGG
-320 SPIIGINDGN
+320 SPIIGITDSNIDS
-330 LELVKN
+330 VKN
-336 EIESEIKSIFVE
+336 EIESEIKSIFIE
-348 TDNVGIIVKAD
+348 TDSVGIIVKAD
-359 TLGSLEAVVDTLKES
+359 TLGSLEAVVDTLKENDIS
-374 NIAISTADT
+374 ISTADT
-383 GMVSRKDVIKA
+383 GMVSRKDVVKA

-411 VKVLDDAKEEANKN
+411 VKVLDDAKDEANKN

-434 LYDLVDEYQD
+434 IYDLVDEYRD

-457 LDSIILPCK
+457 LDLIIMPCK

-483 GVEILGGSL
+483 GVEILVGSL
-492 KQKSSIINSEG
+492 KQKSIIINSTG

-508 VKQIQDNG
+508 IKQIEDNG
-516 ENIQNAPKGSEVAIS
+516 EKIKQAAKGSEVAVS

-560 DRYSDSLS
+560 ERYHDSLS
-568 EDELAILNEI
+568 DDESNILDEI
-578 IELRRKVVPL
+578 ITLRRKVVPL

>member
-55 EDLCG
+55 EQLCG
-60 NLLEKVG
+60 NLLQKVG

-97 DISILVIDAMKGIEV
+97 DISILVIDAMKGLEV

-136 TVPGWRPSSS
+136 TVPGWRSSSS

-153 LDESTRNNLDGR
+153 LDETTQDNLDGR
-165 IYDVV
+165 IYNVV
-170 GELSRHG
+170 GELSRYG

-184 RLQDPQKQVA
+184 RLQNPQKQVA

-225 TVSGNTRGIVLEVTE
+225 TVSNETRGIVLEVTE

-252 TDGILNKNDEIAVA
+252 IDGVLNKHDEIAVA
-266 KKEGAVLTKIKA
+266 KKDGVVTTKIKA
-278 IFMPKPLDEMRDPR
+278 MFMPKPLDEMRDPR
-292 DKFSPVNQ
+292 DKFTPVDQ
-300 VVAAT
+300 VVAAS
-305 GAKISTSDLEGVLGG
+305 GVKISTSDLDGVLGG
-320 SPIIGINDGN
+320 SPIIGITDSNIDS
-330 LELVKN
+330 VKN
-336 EIESEIKSIFVE
+336 EIESEIKSIFIE
-348 TDNVGIIVKAD
+348 TDSVGIIVKAD
-359 TLGSLEAVVDTLKES
+359 TLGSLEAVVDTLKENDIS
-374 NIAISTADT
+374 ISTADT
-383 GMVSRKDVIKA
+383 GMVSRKDVVKA

-411 VKVLDDAKEEANKN
+411 VKVLDDAKDEANKN

-434 LYDLVDEYQD
+434 IYDLVDEYRD

-457 LDSIILPCK
+457 LDLIIMPCK

-483 GVEILGGSL
+483 GVEILVGSL
-492 KQKSSIINSEG
+492 KQKSIIINSTG

-508 VKQIQDNG
+508 IKQIEDNG
-516 ENIQNAPKGSEVAIS
+516 EKIKQAAKGSEVAVS

-560 DRYSDSLS
+560 ERYHDSLS
-568 EDELAILNEI
+568 DDESNILDEI
-578 IELRRKVVPL
+578 ITLRRKVVPL

>member
-55 EDLCG
+55 EQLCG
-60 NLLEKVG
+60 DLLQKVG

-97 DISILVIDAMKGIEV
+97 DISILVIDAMKGLEV

-153 LDESTRNNLDGR
+153 LDETTQNNLDGR
-165 IYDVV
+165 IYNVV
-170 GELSRHG
+170 GELSRYG

-225 TVSGNTRGIVLEVTE
+225 TVSNDTRGIVLEVTE

-252 TDGILNKNDEIAVA
+252 IDGVLNKHDEIAVA
-266 KKEGAVLTKIKA
+266 KKDGAVTTKIKA
-278 IFMPKPLDEMRDPR
+278 MFMPKPLDEMRDPR
-292 DKFSPVNQ
+292 DKFTPVDQ
-300 VVAAT
+300 VVAAS
-305 GAKISTSDLEGVLGG
+305 GVKISTSDLDGVLGG
-320 SPIIGINDGN
+320 SPIIGITDGN
-330 LELVKN
+330 IDSVKN

-348 TDNVGIIVKAD
+348 TDSVGIIVKAD
-359 TLGSLEAVVDTLKES
+359 TLGSLEAVVDTLKENDIS
-374 NIAISTADT
+374 ISTADT
-383 GMVSRKDVIKA
+383 GMVSRKDVVKA

-411 VKVLDDAKEEANKN
+411 VKVLDDAKDEANKN

-434 LYDLVDEYQD
+434 LYDLVDEYRD

-457 LDSIILPCK
+457 LDSIIMPCK
-466 FQLIKGMVF
+466 FQLMKGMVF

-492 KQKSSIINSEG
+492 KQKSIIINSTG

-508 VKQIQDNG
+508 IKQIEDNG
-516 ENIQNAPKGSEVAIS
+516 ENIKQAAKGSEVAVS

-538 RTIREGEILYSLPND
+538 RTIREGEILYSLPNN

-560 DRYSDSLS
+560 ERYHDSLS
-568 EDELAILNEI
+568 DDESNILDEI
-578 IELRRKVVPL
+578 ITLRRKVVPL

>member
-55 EDLCG
+55 EQLCG
-60 NLLEKVG
+60 DLLQKVG

-97 DISILVIDAMKGIEV
+97 DISILVIDAMKGLEV

-153 LDESTRNNLDGR
+153 LDETTQNNLDGR
-165 IYDVV
+165 IYNVV
-170 GELSRHG
+170 GELSRYG

-225 TVSGNTRGIVLEVTE
+225 TVSDDTRGIVLEVTE

-252 TDGILNKNDEIAVA
+252 TDGVLNKHDEIAVA
-266 KKEGAVLTKIKA
+266 KKDGAVTTKIKA

-292 DKFSPVNQ
+292 DKFTPVDQ
-300 VVAAT
+300 VVAAS
-305 GAKISTSDLEGVLGG
+305 GVKISTSDLDGVLGG
-320 SPIIGINDGN
+320 SPIIGITDGN
-330 LELVKN
+330 IDSVKN
-336 EIESEIKSIFVE
+336 EIESEIKAIFVE
-348 TDNVGIIVKAD
+348 TDSVGIIVKAD
-359 TLGSLEAVVDTLKES
+359 TLGSLEAVVDTLKENDIS
-374 NIAISTADT
+374 ISTADT
-383 GMVSRKDVIKA
+383 GMVSRKDVVKA
-394 QVITETDKYL
+394 QVITETNKYL

-411 VKVLDDAKEEANKN
+411 VKVLDDAKDEANKN

-434 LYDLVDEYQD
+434 LYDLVDEYRD
-444 WVTSDKENMQRTE
+444 WVTSDKENMQKTE
-457 LDSIILPCK
+457 LDSIMMPCK

-492 KQKSSIINSEG
+492 KQKSIIINSTG

-508 VKQIQDNG
+508 IKQIEDNG
-516 ENIQNAPKGSEVAIS
+516 ENIKQAAKGSEVAVS

-560 DRYSDSLS
+560 GRYHDSLS
-568 EDELAILNEI
+568 DDESNILDEI
-578 IELRRKVVPL
+578 ITLRRKVVPL

>member
-55 EDLCG
+55 EQLCG
-60 NLLEKVG
+60 NLLQKVG

-153 LDESTRNNLDGR
+153 LDETTQNNLDGR
-165 IYDVV
+165 IYNVV
-170 GELSRHG
+170 GELSRYG

-225 TVSGNTRGIVLEVTE
+225 TVSDDTRGIVLEVTE

-252 TDGILNKNDEIAVA
+252 TDGVLNKHDEIAVA
-266 KKEGAVLTKIKA
+266 KKDGAVTTKIKA

-292 DKFSPVNQ
+292 DKFTPVDQ
-300 VVAAT
+300 VVAAS
-305 GAKISTSDLEGVLGG
+305 GVKISTSDLDGVLGG
-320 SPIIGINDGN
+320 SPIIGITDGN
-330 LELVKN
+330 IDSVKN

-348 TDNVGIIVKAD
+348 TDSVGIIVKAD
-359 TLGSLEAVVDTLKES
+359 TLGSLEAVVDTLKENDIS
-374 NIAISTADT
+374 ISTADT
-383 GMVSRKDVIKA
+383 GMVSRKDVVKA
-394 QVITETDKYL
+394 QVITETNKYL

-411 VKVLDDAKEEANKN
+411 VKVLDDAKDEANKN
-425 GIRIFSQPV
+425 VIRIFSQPV
-434 LYDLVDEYQD
+434 LYDLVDEYRD
-444 WVTSDKENMQRTE
+444 WVTSDKENMQKTE
-457 LDSIILPCK
+457 LDSIMMPCK

-492 KQKSSIINSEG
+492 KQKSIIINSTG

-508 VKQIQDNG
+508 IKQIEDNG
-516 ENIQNAPKGSEVAIS
+516 ENIKQAAKGSEVAVS

-553 IGVRLLK
+553 IGGRLLK
-560 DRYSDSLS
+560 ERYHDSLS
-568 EDELAILNEI
+568 DDESNILDEI
-578 IELRRKVVPL
+578 ITLRRKVVPL

>member
-55 EDLCG
+55 EQLCG
-60 NLLEKVG
+60 NLLQKVG

-97 DISILVIDAMKGIEV
+97 DISILVIDAMKGLEV

-153 LDESTRNNLDGR
+153 LDETTQNNLDGR
-165 IYDVV
+165 IYNVV
-170 GELSRHG
+170 GELSRYG

-225 TVSGNTRGIVLEVTE
+225 TVSDDTRGIVLEVTE

-252 TDGILNKNDEIAVA
+252 TDGVLNKHDEIAVA
-266 KKEGAVLTKIKA
+266 KKDGAVTTKIKA

-292 DKFSPVNQ
+292 DKFTPVDQ
-300 VVAAT
+300 VVAAS
-305 GAKISTSDLEGVLGG
+305 GVKISTSDLDGVLGG
-320 SPIIGINDGN
+320 SPIIGITDSNIDS
-330 LELVKN
+330 VKN

-348 TDNVGIIVKAD
+348 TDSVGIIVKAD
-359 TLGSLEAVVDTLKES
+359 TLGSLEAVVDTLKENDIS
-374 NIAISTADT
+374 ISTADT
-383 GMVSRKDVIKA
+383 GMVSRKDVVKA

-411 VKVLDDAKEEANKN
+411 VKVLDDAKDEANKN

-434 LYDLVDEYQD
+434 LYDLVDEYRD

-457 LDSIILPCK
+457 LDLIMMPCK

-483 GVEILGGSL
+483 GVEILVGSL
-492 KQKSSIINSEG
+492 KQKSIIINSTG

-508 VKQIQDNG
+508 IKQIEDNG
-516 ENIQNAPKGSEVAIS
+516 ENIKQAAKGSEVAVS

-560 DRYSDSLS
+560 ERYHDSLS
-568 EDELAILNEI
+568 DDESNILDEI
-578 IELRRKVVPL
+578 ITLRRKVVPL

>member
-125 VPFLIALNKLD
+125 VPFIIALNKLD

-184 RLQDPQKQVA
+184 RLQDPKKQVA

-225 TVSGNTRGIVLEVTE
+225 TVSGDTRGIVLEVTE

-348 TDNVGIIVKAD
+348 TDSVGIIVKAD

-425 GIRIFSQPV
+425 GIRIFSEPV
-434 LYDLVDEYQD
+434 LYDLVDEYRD
-444 WVTSDKENMQRTE
+444 WVTSDKENLQRTE

-492 KQKSSIINSEG
+492 KHKSSIINSEG

-508 VKQIQDNG
+508 VKQIKDNG
-516 ENIQNAPKGSEVAIS
+516 ENIQNAPKGSEVSIS

-538 RTIREGEILYSLPND
+538 RTIREGEILYSLPAN

-560 DRYSDSLS
+560 DQHSDSLS
-568 EDELAILNEI
+568 EDELTILDEI